1 MKMKQVLKTKD
12 YKEVKEILDQLTW
25 TAETMTS
32 NNGTQIYKYSIFND
46 DVAWVSM
53 KPDGSYIVRI

>member
-1 MKMKQVLKTKD
+1 MKLKQVLKTKN
-12 YKEVKEILDQLTW
+12 YKEVKEILDQLIW
-25 TAETMTS
+25 TNETMTA
-32 NNGTQIYKYSIFND
+32 NNGTTIFKYGFYND